1 MHIDAGNAE
10 LCSYQKVKLSDTQ
23 CSSNVLSLS
32 TDRNSCVMV
41 VLRTISSWQ
50 AWD

>member
-1 MHIDAGNAE
+1 MHIGAGNAE
-10 LCSYQKVKLSDTQ
+10 LCSYQKVKLSETQ

-41 VLRTISSWQ
+41 VNHQL
-50 AWD
+50 AGMGLAA